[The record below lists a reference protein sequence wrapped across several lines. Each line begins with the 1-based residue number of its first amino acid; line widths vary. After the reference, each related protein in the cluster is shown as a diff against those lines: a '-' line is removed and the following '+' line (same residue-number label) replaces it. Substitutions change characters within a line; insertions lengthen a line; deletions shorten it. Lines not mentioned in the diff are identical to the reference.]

1 MITDPIAL
9 QSYIKQLA
17 KIKHRKNL
25 YLPVDNLLTKEY
37 KKLKEENE
45 RINKLE
51 KEVKKN
57 DKIIKNINAKE
68 KNKKTINNEF
78 AQEVLNIQKMQ
89 LKKIIEENKKLKRE
103 IKDKKNE
110 INIYK

>member
-17 KIKHRKNL
+17 KIKNRKNL

-37 KKLKEENE
+37 KKLKEENAK
-45 RINKLE
+45 INKLE

-68 KNKKTINNEF
+68 KNKQMKNNEF

-103 IKDKKNE
+103 IKDKKTE